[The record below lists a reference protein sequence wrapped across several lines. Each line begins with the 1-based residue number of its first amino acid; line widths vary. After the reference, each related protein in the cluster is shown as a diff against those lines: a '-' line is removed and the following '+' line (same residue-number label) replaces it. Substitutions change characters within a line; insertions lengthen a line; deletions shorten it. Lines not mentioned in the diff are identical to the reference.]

1 MSIQIEELS
10 FAYLNSPRQAL
21 SDVTLTC
28 PEGQVT
34 AIVGPTGAGKSTLLL
49 TLNGLVPKEIP
60 GRLEGSISID
70 GINIRDVPTTQ
81 LARNVV
87 LMFEDP
93 ALQIVSLTVEEDIA
107 FRTGK
112 PRLAS

>member
-70 GINIRDVPTTQ
+70 GINIRMYLLPNL
-81 LARNVV
+81 LAMLCLCLR
-87 LMFEDP
+87 
-93 ALQIVSLTVEEDIA
+93 IRH
-107 FRTGK
+107 FR
-112 PRLAS
+112 